1 MSYFDNNATTPL
13 HPAAREAL
21 VQALEQGWANPS
33 SPYRTSAQIRAS
45 MEKCRESIASTLK
58 IDPEHL
64 TFTSGATEAN
74 NSVFS
79 SLAHTSPL
87 GSRVLLSP
95 YEHPSVTEAA
105 QLWFPDRVDTL
116 TAQQNGEIAMEE
128 LSDFLQKE
136 QRPVLVAVMAASNES
151 GVIQPWREVARLCQT
166 HGVLYH
172 CDSTQLPGKGSLHDL
187 SLCSFFV
194 TSAHKFGGPKGI
206 GWLVGEGAS
215 SLLVGGEQEKGRR
228 GGTENYPAIISACTA
243 WESLSDFILDSEHLS
258 SMRNKFEKQMI
269 SEFPSIQ
276 VIGQEAPRL
285 WNTSLFLMPNFENL
299 RWVGK
304 LDKLGFQISTGSAC
318 STTKKGGSPIAQAMK
333 LSPADS
339 QHLLRVSSFHSHTA
353 ADWDDLFSAFRQAHL
368 ALTEES
374 ADSSVIS
381 F

>member
-13 HPAAREAL
+13 LPAAREAL
-21 VQALEQGWANPS
+21 VNALEQGWANPS

-45 MEKCRESIASTLK
+45 IQKCRESIASTLK
-58 IDPEHL
+58 VDPEHL

-79 SLAHTSPL
+79 SLAHTSSPA
-87 GSRVLLSP
+87 SRVLLSP
-95 YEHPSVTEAA
+95 FEHPSVTEAA
-105 QLWFPDRVDTL
+105 QKWFPDRVDTL
-116 TAQQNGEIAMEE
+116 TAQLNGEISMEE
-128 LSDFLQKE
+128 ISDYLQKE
-136 QRPVLVAVMAASNES
+136 QGHVLVAVMAASNES

-166 HGVLYH
+166 HDVLFH

-206 GWLVGEGAS
+206 GWLVGEDAC

-243 WESLSDFILDSEHLS
+243 WESMANFTPDSEDLS

-269 SEFPSIQ
+269 REFPAVR
-276 VIGQEAPRL
+276 VIGQDAHRL
-285 WNTSLFLMPNFENL
+285 WNTSLLLMPNFKNL

-339 QHLLRVSSFHSHTA
+339 QHLIRLSSFHSHA
-353 ADWDDLFSAFRQAHL
+353 ASDWDDLFSAFREAHR
-368 ALTEES
+368 ALIEES

-381 F
+381 L